1 MVGASLAAGISC
13 ALGGVVQS
21 KTLRPASVGIVEHP
35 PVGNI
40 AHPTYAKSGSLLYLG
55 PVHQRSSE
63 QPKRAVALEPVKNTL
78 PPAIVAPSV
87 QPVPWSTN
95 RAVILRPAAKPDPAK
110 VAAEKER
117 LAKNLLQY
125 QQKCLEQGSTR
136 AQYDMGV
143 RYLTGDGVA
152 EDKTKGLDL
161 LKKASMGGE
170 TLANRKLTQL
180 GESVPEITPEPKP

>member
-1 MVGASLAAGISC
+1 MPL
-13 ALGGVVQS
+13 
-21 KTLRPASVGIVEHP
+21 P
-35 PVGNI
+35 
-40 AHPTYAKSGSLLYLG
+40 LLD
-55 PVHQRSSE
+55 
-63 QPKRAVALEPVKNTL
+63 A
-78 PPAIVAPSV
+78 
-87 QPVPWSTN
+87 
-95 RAVILRPAAKPDPAK
+95 AVILRPAAKPDPAK